1 MRGWMPLRTN
11 RDFRLLWLGQALSTL
26 GGQISGVAFPL
37 LVLATTGS
45 PVKAGLV
52 GLAANAP
59 FVLLQLPA
67 GAYVD
72 RWNRRAV
79 MLCADVG
86 RAAALGSLAI
96 AIAFDRLTFAQTLVV
111 AIVEGSLFVIF
122 RLAEG
127 AALRQ
132 VVSQQAQL
140 ADAIA
145 LNQARSYGTSLAGQP
160 LGGLLFSVKAM
171 LPFAADALSYLASL
185 LTIAAIRT
193 PLPAPPR
200 RAGRHLG
207 REIREG
213 LSAAWSNR
221 FLRTTA
227 LLTTGSDFAINGLFL
242 ILIVIATQHGST
254 PAQVGIMLALGG
266 AGGMLGALTAPM
278 MARRLKSL
286 RLIIAGV
293 VWVGVPLIALTAL
306 TFNPILLGLLLG
318 LILSLWPLY
327 NALVVSRWML
337 QVPDALMGRVQAAV
351 ALIGWAPVPL
361 APLLAGLL
369 IEHVGTTWT
378 VLAFATIMLT
388 IAIAATL
395 NRTIRT
401 ESRQPTTTTTASHDP
416 LANVGIAPP
425 EGATSSSGPPASRR
439 QGAPPSTLEQSEP
452 RDQRECGPDCVTSTP
467 PRS

>member
-1 MRGWMPLRTN
+1 MKGRMPLRAN
-11 RDFRLLWLGQALSTL
+11 RDFRLLWIGQTLSTL

-45 PVKAGLV
+45 PAKAGLV

-86 RAAALGSLAI
+86 RAATMGSLAI
-96 AIAFDRLTFAQTLVV
+96 AIALDRLTFAQTLVV
-111 AIVEGSLFVIF
+111 AAVEGSLFVMF

-132 VVSQQAQL
+132 VVSQEAQL

-160 LGGLLFSVKAM
+160 LGGLFFSVRAM

-185 LTIAAIRT
+185 FTIAAIRT

-200 RAGRHLG
+200 SAARHLG

-213 LSAAWSNR
+213 LSTAWSNR

-254 PAQVGIMLALGG
+254 PTQVGIMLALGG
-266 AGGMLGALTAPM
+266 AGGMLGALTAPIL
-278 MARRLKSL
+278 ARHLKSL

-293 VWVGVPLIALTAL
+293 VWVGVPLIALTAA
-306 TFNPILLGLLLG
+306 TTNPILLGLLLG

-327 NALVVSRWML
+327 NAVVVSRWML
-337 QVPDALMGRVQAAV
+337 QIPDALMGRVQAAV

-361 APLLAGLL
+361 APLFAGLL

-378 VLAFATIMLT
+378 VLIFAAVMLT

-395 NRTIRT
+395 NQTIRT
-401 ESRQPTTTTTASHDP
+401 ESRQPTTTETIRQDP
-416 LANVGIAPP
+416 LANVGIAPSD
-425 EGATSSSGPPASRR
+425 GG
-439 QGAPPSTLEQSEP
+439 TL
-452 RDQRECGPDCVTSTP
+452 RDKELRAFGL
-467 PRS
+467 

>member
-1 MRGWMPLRTN
+1 MKGWMPLRAN
-11 RDFRLLWLGQALSTL
+11 RDFRLLWLGQTLSTL

-45 PVKAGLV
+45 PAKAGLV

-111 AIVEGSLFVIF
+111 AIIEGSLFVIF

-160 LGGLLFSVKAM
+160 LGGLLFSVQAM

-185 LTIAAIRT
+185 FTIAAIRT
-193 PLPAPPR
+193 PLPAPR
-200 RAGRHLG
+200 RSAARHLG
-207 REIREG
+207 SEIREG
-213 LSAAWSNR
+213 LSTAWSNR

-242 ILIVIATQHGST
+242 ILIVTATQHGST
-254 PAQVGIMLALGG
+254 PTQVGIMLALGG
-266 AGGMLGALTAPM
+266 AGGMLGALMAPM
-278 MARRLKSL
+278 MTRYLKSL

-293 VWVGVPLIALTAL
+293 VWVGVPLIALTAV
-306 TFNPILLGLLLG
+306 TSHPILLGLLLG
-318 LILSLWPLY
+318 LILALWPLY
-327 NALVVSRWML
+327 NAVVVSRWML
-337 QVPDALMGRVQAAV
+337 QIPDALMGRVQAAV

-378 VLAFATIMLT
+378 VLVFTTIMLT

-401 ESRQPTTTTTASHDP
+401 ESRQATTNQTIRQDP
-416 LANVGIAPP
+416 LAERV
-425 EGATSSSGPPASRR
+425 SS
-439 QGAPPSTLEQSEP
+439 
-452 RDQRECGPDCVTSTP
+452 
-467 PRS
+467 

>member
-1 MRGWMPLRTN
+1 MKGWMPLRAN
-11 RDFRLLWLGQALSTL
+11 RDFRLLWLGQTLSNL

-45 PVKAGLV
+45 PAKAGLV

-79 MLCADVG
+79 MVWADVG
-86 RAAALGSLAI
+86 RAAALGSLAL
-96 AIAFDRLTFAQTLVV
+96 AIAFGRLTFAHTLVV
-111 AIVEGSLFVIF
+111 AVVEGSLFVIF

-132 VVSQQAQL
+132 VVSQEAQL

-185 LTIAAIRT
+185 FTIAAIRT

-200 RAGRHLG
+200 SAAAPHLG

-213 LSAAWSNR
+213 LSTAWSNR

-278 MARRLKSL
+278 MARHLKSL
-286 RLIIAGV
+286 RLIITSV
-293 VWVGVPLIALTAL
+293 IWMGVPLIALTAA
-306 TFNPILLGLLLG
+306 TSRPVLLGLLLG

-327 NALVVSRWML
+327 NAVVVSRWMR

-361 APLLAGLL
+361 APLLAGVL

-378 VLAFATIMLT
+378 VLVFAAIMLT

-395 NRTIRT
+395 NQTIRA
-401 ESRQPTTTTTASHDP
+401 ESRQPTTTETTKEAP
-416 LANVGIAPP
+416 LAAGD
-425 EGATSSSGPPASRR
+425 T
-439 QGAPPSTLEQSEP
+439 QSAN
-452 RDQRECGPDCVTSTP
+452 TW
-467 PRS
+467 

>member
-1 MRGWMPLRTN
+1 VKGWMPLRAN
-11 RDFRLLWLGQALSTL
+11 RDFRLLWVGQTLSTL

-45 PVKAGLV
+45 PGKAGLV

-79 MLCADVG
+79 MLCADIG

-96 AIAFDRLTFAQTLVV
+96 AIAIDQLTFAQTLAV
-111 AIVEGSLFVIF
+111 ATVEGSLFVVF

-132 VVSQQAQL
+132 VVPEQTQL

-160 LGGLLFSVKAM
+160 LGGLLFGVRAM
-171 LPFAADALSYLASL
+171 LPFAADAVSYLASL
-185 LTIAAIRT
+185 VTIAAIRT
-193 PLPAPPR
+193 PLTAPPPTAR
-200 RAGRHLG
+200 RHLG
-207 REIREG
+207 REIWEG
-213 LSAAWSNR
+213 LSTAWSNR
-221 FLRTTA
+221 FLRSTA
-227 LLTTGSDFAINGLFL
+227 LLTTGSDFVINGMFL
-242 ILIVIATQHGST
+242 VLIVIATGHGSSPT
-254 PAQVGIMLALGG
+254 QVGIMLALGG

-278 MARRLKSL
+278 LARQIRSL
-286 RLIIAGV
+286 RLIVAGV
-293 VWVGVPLIALTAL
+293 VWVGVPAIALAAT
-306 TFNPILLGLLLG
+306 TSNPIVLGLLLG
-318 LILSLWPLY
+318 LVLSVWPLY
-327 NALVVSRWML
+327 NAVVVSRWML

-361 APLLAGLL
+361 APLLGGLL
-369 IEHVGTTWT
+369 IEHLGTTWT
-378 VLAFATIMLT
+378 VLIFAAIMLT

-395 NRTIRT
+395 NQTVRT
-401 ESRQPTTTTTASHDP
+401 ESRQAANASAAKPTHIKTCERPVRRRSW
-416 LANVGIAPP
+416 LAAM
-425 EGATSSSGPPASRR
+425 E
-439 QGAPPSTLEQSEP
+439 
-452 RDQRECGPDCVTSTP
+452 
-467 PRS
+467 